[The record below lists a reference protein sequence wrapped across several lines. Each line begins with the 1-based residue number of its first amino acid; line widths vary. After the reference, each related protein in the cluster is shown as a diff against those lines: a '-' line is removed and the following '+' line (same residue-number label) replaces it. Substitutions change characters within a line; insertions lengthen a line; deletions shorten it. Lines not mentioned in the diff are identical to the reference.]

1 MNTLIAGH
9 LSLEP
14 QMEAHAEEMFGVL
27 SDPAIY
33 EFERVPPPSVEKLA
47 AGYRR
52 RESRQSDDGSE
63 QWLNW
68 VVRLSSGELT
78 GYMQATVLPDGNSYI
93 GYEFA
98 SRFWRQ
104 GLASASI
111 RAASLELAA
120 RYKVH
125 TLVAVVKLAN
135 YRSLGL
141 LRKLGFN
148 AATPEQA
155 AHFESEQ
162 DEVVLLARA
171 GTAHASPFSPVD
183 CPVANE

>member
-1 MNTLIAGH
+1 MNTLFAAG
-9 LSLEP
+9 LTLEP
-14 QMEAHAEEMFGVL
+14 QIEAHAAEMFDVL
-27 SDPAIY
+27 CDPAIY

-52 RESRQSDDGSE
+52 LEARQSDDGSE

-68 VVRLSSGELT
+68 VVRLSSGELS
-78 GYMQATVLPDGNSYI
+78 GYMQATVLPDGHSYI

-98 SRFWRQ
+98 SRFWRR

-111 RAASLELAA
+111 RAASIELAD

-125 TLVAVVKLAN
+125 SLVAVVKTAN

-141 LRKLGFN
+141 LRKLGFE
-148 AATPEQA
+148 AATAEQA
-155 AHFESEQ
+155 SNFEAEP
-162 DEVVLLARA
+162 DEVVFLARA
-171 GTAHASPFSPVD
+171 GTTPAARAAATPP
-183 CPVANE
+183 PAP

>member
-1 MNTLIAGH
+1 MNTLFAGS
-9 LSLEP
+9 LTLEP

-27 SDPAIY
+27 CDPAIY
-33 EFERVPPPSVEKLA
+33 EFERVPPPSIEKLA

-68 VVRLSSGELT
+68 VVRLSTGELT
-78 GYMQATVLPDGNSYI
+78 GYVQATVLPDGHAYI

-111 RAASLELAA
+111 TAASVELAA
-120 RYKVH
+120 RYHVH

-141 LRKLGFN
+141 LRKLGFE

-155 AHFESEQ
+155 SHFEAEQ
-162 DEVVLLARA
+162 DEVVFLARA
-171 GTAHASPFSPVD
+171 GKTDAAS
-183 CPVANE
+183 VAPTPPPAP